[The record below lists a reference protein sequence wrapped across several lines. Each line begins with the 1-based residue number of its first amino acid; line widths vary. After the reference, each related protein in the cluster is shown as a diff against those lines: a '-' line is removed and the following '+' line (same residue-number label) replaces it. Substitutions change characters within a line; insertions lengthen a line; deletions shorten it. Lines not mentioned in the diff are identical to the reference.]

1 MFIERLRTMMID
13 MKVSVVADKP
23 VPPWS
28 VRQIMLAIEELG
40 SEAVYIRPSDITSFI
55 GGTHE
60 IVYTNSLK
68 PVDFDAVIL
77 RDLGVAT
84 TVETYLRRVDLFKHV
99 ELTGIPVVN
108 PVESYVTARDKYLSL
123 CLLSRAGI
131 PVPKT
136 IVVEDHYTA
145 VKVVETLS
153 KAVIKPLIGSL
164 GFGVIKVDSP
174 DLAYT
179 IGKTL
184 AQIKQPI
191 YVQEFIE
198 KPNRDIRVLVV
209 GNDIVAA
216 YYRIQTDPQNW
227 KTNIAQGAIAKP
239 IENLDKE
246 LQEYSLKILDILKLH
261 YAGIDFGETKDG
273 YVVFEVN
280 ASPQWRGIQKVTG
293 INPAKSIARYVLQLA
308 RK

>member
-1 MFIERLRTMMID
+1 MITMKIG
-13 MKVSVVADKP
+13 VVADKP

-28 VRQIMLAIEELG
+28 ARQIMLAIEELG
-40 SEAVYIRPSDITSFI
+40 GEVAYIRPSDITSFI

-68 PVDFDAVIL
+68 PIDFDAIIL

-84 TVETYLRRVDLFKHV
+84 TVEIYLRRVDLFKHI

-123 CLLSRAGI
+123 YLLRRAGI

-145 VKVVETLS
+145 IKAVETFS

-164 GFGVIKVDSP
+164 GFGVIKVDNP

-191 YVQEFIE
+191 YIQEYIE

-209 GNDIVAA
+209 GSDIVAA
-216 YYRIQTDPQNW
+216 YYRIQTDPKNW

-239 IENLDKE
+239 IEKLDKE
-246 LQEYSLKILDILKLH
+246 LEEYSFKILDILKLH

-280 ASPQWRGIQKVTG
+280 ASPQWRGIQRVTG
-293 INPAKSIARYVLQLA
+293 INPAKNIAKYVLHLI
-308 RK
+308 KK